1 MYQFVF
7 VAFYSSVV
15 STPNP
20 GYPHHNQ
27 RVNMRIIPDQLR
39 SKNLVP
45 FKKRHG
51 RYNIPG
57 MTSENQVLMDRVD
70 PDLSPEEQSYVRHY
84 LGYADALMR
93 GVEENALPTSEV
105 AAPEK
110 AAAEHRLTKPDKGL
124 TNASNPATKDD
135 SIRAA

>member
-1 MYQFVF
+1 
-7 VAFYSSVV
+7 
-15 STPNP
+15 
-20 GYPHHNQ
+20 
-27 RVNMRIIPDQLR
+27 MRIIPDQLR

-57 MTSENQVLMDRVD
+57 MTSENQVLIDRVD

-93 GVEENALPTSEV
+93 GAEENASETSETAPQQAPSAK
-105 AAPEK
+105 AAP
-110 AAAEHRLTKPDKGL
+110 AEPPQTIEPDTGL
-124 TNASNPATKDD
+124 ANESNPATKDD
-135 SIRAA
+135 ATRAA

>member
-1 MYQFVF
+1 
-7 VAFYSSVV
+7 
-15 STPNP
+15 
-20 GYPHHNQ
+20 
-27 RVNMRIIPDQLR
+27 MRIISDQLR

-51 RYNIPG
+51 RYNILG

-93 GVEENALPTSEV
+93 SAEENASPETKETPS
-105 AAPEK
+105 PEK
-110 AAAEHRLTKPDKGL
+110 AAEHPQTKPGRGL
-124 TNASNPATKDD
+124 TSESNPAKGDTV
-135 SIRAA
+135 RAA